1 MHPRQ
6 ILDTFGPLLPSLT
19 DSTPSESTGDYLTHK
34 QNYSQRER
42 GPGRTLES
50 LPDEFVRPR
59 YDSYCLSN
67 VAPTILSLF
76 GVKSDRPRIPKPA
89 FGDIEVDSADR
100 VILIL
105 LDGFGYKEW
114 RKRSSEGFVKAMTEK
129 GHVRPITTVFPS
141 TTAAALTSLST
152 GLTPQEH
159 GLPEWFVYF
168 RELDMI
174 IATLPFSPMG
184 DPGRDT
190 LSGVADPKILFSGEP
205 FYKRLG
211 REGIKSHSF
220 VNRSIAGS
228 AYSRT
233 SLKGSEAHPY
243 VSSSDLTAM
252 VRRQVEAAGSP
263 CFFYVYWSYV
273 DTIEHKFGPN
283 TDESSME
290 AATISY
296 VIQKGLIEKLD
307 SKVAK
312 KTLVIVT
319 ADHGQVNVSPK
330 ATLYLNRFRRVVRN
344 FEKSAAGNPILPAGS
359 PRDVFL
365 HVGEVEETKAYL
377 RAKLRGRA
385 TTVATEDAIE
395 MGIFGRNRPTKKFR
409 DRVGD
414 LVILPHNQD
423 TIWYDHRKD
432 LRGTRQ
438 YRAQPGRF
446 DLLGHHGGLSKDEMM
461 IPFGVARLS
470 DLQ

>member
-1 MHPRQ
+1 MEP
-6 ILDTFGPLLPSLT
+6 
-19 DSTPSESTGDYLTHK
+19 
-34 QNYSQRER
+34 
-42 GPGRTLES
+42 

-67 VAPTILSLF
+67 VSPTILSLF
-76 GVKSDRPRIPKPA
+76 GVKSERPTIPKPA
-89 FGDIEVDSADR
+89 FGDIDVDSADR

-105 LDGFGYKEW
+105 LDGFGYREW
-114 RKRSSEGFVKAMTEK
+114 LKRSSEGFVKAMTVK

-205 FYKRLG
+205 FYERLA
-211 REGIKSHSF
+211 REGIKSHTF
-220 VNRSIAGS
+220 QNRSIADS
-228 AYSRT
+228 VYSRM
-233 SLKGSEAHPY
+233 SLKGSETHPY
-243 VSSSDLTAM
+243 VSSSDLMAM
-252 VRRQVEAAGSP
+252 VRRQVEAASSP
-263 CFFYVYWSYV
+263 SFFYVYWSFV

-290 AATISY
+290 ASTISY
-296 VIQKGLIEKLD
+296 VIQKGLIERVD

-344 FEKSAAGNPILPAGS
+344 FERSAAGNPILPAGS

-365 HVGEVEETKAYL
+365 HVSEVEETRAYL
-377 RAKLRGRA
+377 SAKLRGRA
-385 TTVATEDAIE
+385 TTLATEDAME
-395 MGIFGRNRPTKKFR
+395 MGLFGQNRPAKRFQ

-414 LVILPHNQD
+414 LIILPHKKD
-423 TIWYDHRKD
+423 TIWYNYRKD
-432 LRGTRQ
+432 LRRIRQ
-438 YRAQPGRF
+438 YRAQSGRF